1 MLSKKLFHLLSLA
14 ILALITHTAVAQDLA
29 SEKLTVFVKTVVTF
43 KADFEQTITD
53 SKGRI
58 LEQAQGQFMLER
70 PGRFR
75 WDYQQPYPQHIIA
88 DGEHIWFYDVDL
100 EQVTV
105 KSQKEALTSTPASLL
120 SGELLPEEKYHVND
134 LPAKDGL
141 VWVELI
147 PKESESNFQTVILAF
162 EGNKLKQMLMK
173 DSFDQQTKLVFKR
186 AVENIAFSDDEF
198 NFTPPDGVDVVGDT
212 AP

>member
-1 MLSKKLFHLLSLA
+1 MLSKKFFHLLSLV

-53 SKGRI
+53 QKGRV

-162 EGNKLKQMLMK
+162 EGNNLKQMLMK
-173 DSFDQQTKLVFKR
+173 DSFEQQTKLVFRR
-186 AVENIAFSDDEF
+186 AAENIAFSDDEF
-198 NFTPPDGVDVVGDT
+198 NFTPPEGVDVVGDT
-212 AP
+212 AL